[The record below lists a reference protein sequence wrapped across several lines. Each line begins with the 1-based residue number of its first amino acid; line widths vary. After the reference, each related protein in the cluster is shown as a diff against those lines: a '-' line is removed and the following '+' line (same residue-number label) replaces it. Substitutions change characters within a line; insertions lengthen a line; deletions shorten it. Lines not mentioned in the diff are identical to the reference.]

1 MLYKLLRLYLTQPQL
16 LADHA
21 HAYAGL
27 ASAEME
33 AASARYQR
41 RLWLGAAA
49 LCCFAA
55 TMVLT
60 GVAAML
66 WTVTP
71 DENIRSF
78 WAVIGAPLLPLAV
91 GLYCMF
97 KVRERNPV
105 GLFETL
111 LQQVRADLDVL
122 GKVNPL

>member
-1 MLYKLLRLYLTQPQL
+1 MLYKLLRLYLVQPQL

-21 HAYAGL
+21 HAYAAL
-27 ASAEME
+27 ASVEIE

-55 TMVLT
+55 TVVLA

-66 WTVTP
+66 WSVTP
-71 DENIRSF
+71 EENVRSA
-78 WAVIGAPLLPLAV
+78 WAVIGAPLLPLVV
-91 GLYCMF
+91 GLYCTF
-97 KVRERNPV
+97 KVRERSPV
-105 GLFETL
+105 GLFEAL

-122 GKVNPL
+122 GKVSPL